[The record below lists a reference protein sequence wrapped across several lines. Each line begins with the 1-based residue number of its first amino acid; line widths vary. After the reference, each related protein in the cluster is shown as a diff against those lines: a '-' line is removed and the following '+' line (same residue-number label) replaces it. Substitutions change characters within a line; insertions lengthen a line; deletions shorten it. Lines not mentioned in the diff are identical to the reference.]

1 MKRSIVILVSIA
13 LTLFA
18 NEKIYT
24 EGVTPNFGGYMTF
37 PEFINNMPSE
47 LDSSLALEVNE
58 GTLDISTPTYTL
70 MYDRKG
76 RLKPFGE
83 NLFSFSD
90 GEKMY
95 IRVSSSSLFME
106 NYRELNVRQF
116 FSFYT
121 ESHEVSSMVAGG
133 ANSTLNT
140 VTYILDMSNGR
151 STPLTRPSLR
161 QLLRQKDSELYQ
173 YLLANEDDN
182 ATLLQYVES
191 LNRRLAEK

>member
-1 MKRSIVILVSIA
+1 MSFAVVPTKELEA
-13 LTLFA
+13 LTA
-18 NEKIYT
+18 PT
-24 EGVTPNFGGYMTF
+24 DGVTPNFGGFMTF

-47 LDSSLALEVNE
+47 LDSSFTLEVKE
-58 GTLDISTPTYTL
+58 GTLDLSDPTYIL
-70 MYDRKG
+70 KYNRNG
-76 RLKPFGE
+76 RSRSFGE

-95 IRVSSSSLFME
+95 IRVTSSSLFTE
-106 NYRELNVRQF
+106 NYKELNVREF

-133 ANSTLNT
+133 ANGSVNT

-182 ATLLQYVES
+182 ATLLQYIER
-191 LNRRLAEK
+191 LNQRLAEK

>member
-1 MKRSIVILVSIA
+1 MKRSILILATIA
-13 LTLFA
+13 ITLFA

-24 EGVTPNFGGYMTF
+24 EGVTPNFGGFLTF

-47 LDSSLALEVNE
+47 LDSSLTLEVKE
-58 GTLDISTPTYTL
+58 GTLDLSDPTYTL
-70 MYDRKG
+70 MYDRNG
-76 RLKPFGE
+76 RIKAFGE

-95 IRVSSSSLFME
+95 IRVTSSSLFAE
-106 NYRELNVRQF
+106 NYKELNVREF

-121 ESHEVSSMVAGG
+121 ESHEVSSMVVGG
-133 ANSTLNT
+133 ANGSMNT
-140 VTYILDMSNGR
+140 VTYILDMSSGR